1 MKKIL
6 LSLLAAI
13 GLGSTNCLAQ
23 EGQPANT
30 KAIPSDSITI
40 LVPQAFIT
48 QAKADSM
55 SIILDVRTPAEYAE
69 GHIEGAHQ
77 LDFLNTEVFDAR
89 IKELD
94 KAHTYYVYC
103 RSGKRSHKACMKMKA
118 IGLKVFDLEGGYL
131 NWTGQGMPV
140 GNSFAVKDC

>member
-13 GLGSTNCLAQ
+13 GLGSMNCSAQ
-23 EGQPANT
+23 EGQPANA

-40 LVPQAFIT
+40 LALQEFIA

-55 SIILDVRTPAEYAE
+55 SIILDVRTPVEYAE
-69 GHIEGAHQ
+69 GHLEGSHQ
-77 LDFLNTEVFDAR
+77 LDFLNTEAFDAG
-89 IKELD
+89 IKKLD
-94 KAHTYYVYC
+94 KVHTYYVSC

-118 IGLKVFDLEGGYL
+118 IGIKVFDLEGGYL
-131 NWTGQGMPV
+131 NWIGQGMPV
-140 GNSFAVKDC
+140 VK